1 MTRTERVM
9 GPAKVKRKLDPGIAA
24 IIAAVIGAIALVG
37 GGFIGRATASTKSPS
52 PAPTVTRTVTPAPQA
67 VHLGFSLTSTAVV
80 PWCNTFDGIGSI
92 PEGDSLLIFDSP
104 LGPNGQPLAQTR
116 YFFDGAAA
124 QTSRD
129 AWSIS
134 SVYIGDKNET
144 GIYVAV
150 DGVLVTNQ
158 TASFIKSVV
167 AEPVDPENATV
178 AWKSKALPPG
188 LAHIHLTVVRNANT
202 GQCAS

>member
-1 MTRTERVM
+1 M
-9 GPAKVKRKLDPGIAA
+9 GTAKVKRKLDPGIAA

-37 GGFIGRATASTKSPS
+37 GGFLGRATAPIKSPS
-52 PAPTVTRTVTPAPQA
+52 PAPTVTRTVTPAPQP

-80 PWCNTFDGIGSI
+80 PWCNTFNGIGSI

-116 YFFDGAAA
+116 YFFDGIAA

-129 AWSIS
+129 AWSVS

-144 GIYVAV
+144 GLYAAI

-167 AEPVDPENATV
+167 AEPVNPANAMV

-188 LAHIHLTVVRNANT
+188 VAHIHLAVVRNANT